1 MATLNVYCA
10 GAAMAV
16 MKQIAAKFESDT
28 GHAIAAKFG
37 AVGAMKAP
45 VVAGEPADVVV
56 LTAALI
62 DELIAHVTQRQF
74 VYAHAWKPFDLVV
87 WDNRCTMHRGR
98 PYEESIYRRDMRR
111 ATIQDLDP
119 GVQDRRVA

>member
-45 VVAGEPADVVV
+45 VVAGEPADVVAC
-56 LTAALI
+56 LADPPTTPW
-62 DELIAHVTQRQF
+62 EFRTER
-74 VYAHAWKPFDLVV
+74 
-87 WDNRCTMHRGR
+87 
-98 PYEESIYRRDMRR
+98 RR
-111 ATIQDLDP
+111 AQTH
-119 GVQDRRVA
+119 